1 MFLALRRV
9 FEIMSTIKSNSISVF
24 CICVHVFHPFPVIKF
39 VDM

>member
-24 CICVHVFHPFPVIKF
+24 AFAFIPSILFQ
-39 VDM
+39 